1 MPSPNSAFRSEIAN
15 TSSPPVGEELTSGT
29 PKFADV
35 YTNYFS
41 FVWSMGRYLGVEANA
56 LDDVVQDIFVTIY
69 GRLGTLQR
77 PEALRSWIYGIT
89 RRVVSTH
96 HRMQRSAR
104 ITTGTRLI
112 EPELTVAEWPTPEQL
127 TEQSEQSKLLWSLLS
142 TLDASRREVFVLA
155 ELEEMS
161 APEIA
166 TATNI
171 PLNTVY
177 SRLRVARKE
186 LEEALKRYIAR
197 TQTRNA

>member
-1 MPSPNSAFRSEIAN
+1 MSARTSAAGAPTTELGSISHAAACVSEVL
-15 TSSPPVGEELTSGT
+15 SFPR
-29 PKFADV
+29 V
-35 YTNYFS
+35 YQKYFD
-41 FVWSMGRYLGVEANA
+41 FVWTSARSLGVGPDAI
-56 LDDVVQDIFVTIY
+56 DDVVQEAFIVIND
-69 GRLGTLQR
+69 RLHTLR
-77 PEALRSWIYGIT
+77 EPAALRSWIYGIT